1 VSARFFIQMNFF
13 WHFGHSPLKKNFSAH
28 MRKSCTFDL
37 KKCLNYKKKEPQH
50 FQKKKRFP
58 KKSSASSINYCTYLS
73 KKTLW
78 TKICVNE
85 WLLQK
90 MKKKIHYRLHAY
102 FLNFTLILAFW
113 FKIPKYSFFFV
124 FFKCSIYIYDY
135 NKFLTYIPGDFCFCT
150 VCLFKLNFRTQKDLF
165 SFG

>member
-1 VSARFFIQMNFF
+1 MNENVFGKEIKNFLVYYTTIHKITKFELRECKIFYSNELFLTF
-13 WHFGHSPLKKNFSAH
+13 WTLPFKKNFSAH

-37 KKCLNYKKKEPQH
+37 KKCLNYKKRNHKI
-50 FQKKKRFP
+50 FKKKRFP

-113 FKIPKYSFFFV
+113 FKIPKYSFFF
-124 FFKCSIYIYDY
+124 
-135 NKFLTYIPGDFCFCT
+135 
-150 VCLFKLNFRTQKDLF
+150 CLF
-165 SFG
+165 